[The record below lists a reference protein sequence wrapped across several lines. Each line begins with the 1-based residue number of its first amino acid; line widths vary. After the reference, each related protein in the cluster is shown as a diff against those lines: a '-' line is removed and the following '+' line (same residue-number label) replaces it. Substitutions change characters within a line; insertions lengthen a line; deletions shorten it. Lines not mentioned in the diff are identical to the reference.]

1 MDRVELSVDAGSMHA
16 VSRQRPQSPEG
27 GLRSP
32 PHYKPSH
39 VTVYTLRVR
48 ASLDYSCLTGRVSH
62 MILCRLA

>member
-32 PHYKPSH
+32 PALINRPTSQSTHC
-39 VTVYTLRVR
+39 VT
-48 ASLDYSCLTGRVSH
+48 
-62 MILCRLA
+62 RLQLFNRSRFAHDSV